1 MLDSILSL
9 WRQTHSSSS
18 LHSEIIVLDPALRN
32 WVLLPILTV
41 MVLVGIL
48 RHYLTLVF
56 NLSVPKKMDFLEL
69 KQSNA
74 LLRSHQLQKHH
85 LYLPSTSV
93 QLRKQYLISNFKNG
107 HFLKPTVTNHS
118 GAPDVAGM
126 EVMMEGM
133 KKNFAMIVPQTI
145 IMSLINMFFSGFLL
159 IHLPFPLTVRFKSML
174 QNGILT
180 PDLDAR
186 WVSSL
191 SWYFLNLFGLNPLFR
206 ILLGNENAADGT
218 RDLANPAM
226 GMQNAFPQTGM
237 ANQAMVRSF
246 QNEADNLQLLPESDQ
261 GRIWID
267 SEIDTKLQ
275 HLLSVFEKKETS
287 KKSTK

>member
-159 IHLPFPLTVRFKSML
+159 SRV
-174 QNGILT
+174 
-180 PDLDAR
+180 
-186 WVSSL
+186 
-191 SWYFLNLFGLNPLFR
+191 
-206 ILLGNENAADGT
+206 
-218 RDLANPAM
+218 
-226 GMQNAFPQTGM
+226 
-237 ANQAMVRSF
+237 
-246 QNEADNLQLLPESDQ
+246 
-261 GRIWID
+261 WIR
-267 SEIDTKLQ
+267 
-275 HLLSVFEKKETS
+275 
-287 KKSTK
+287 